1 MTVGIVGSGPAVAV
15 RRHAADAA
23 PYVDHIAEL
32 DTGRDLLPGDFTTDP
47 DVLDA
52 FLETVDAVLLS
63 VPSALHVHIAEAA
76 VRRGVAL
83 FLEWPPAPSLAEAEA
98 IAKLAEEASV
108 EVAVSRPW
116 RFLPVLDRIS
126 AASRT
131 HLVLLNITLGPI
143 GQPTAPKHLADALD
157 LCQFLAGSNSI
168 QRIDAEVA
176 RSQSRIPNAAA
187 FALRFHNGA
196 YAQVSLRATDEP
208 AGGHLFVA
216 GPGFQEH
223 VTLSAG
229 LLGQVEPSS
238 ASDLHA
244 LWTTETT
251 AFLSAVNTRRFA
263 DFSIQDGVHT
273 LRLMERLMAR
283 LR

>member
-1 MTVGIVGSGPAVAV
+1 MVGEGPAVAV
-15 RRHAADAA
+15 RRAAAA
-23 PYVDHIAEL
+23 PHVERIVDL
-32 DTGRDLLPGDFTTDP
+32 DTSSDLLPGDFITDP

-52 FLETVDAVLLS
+52 FLATVDVVFLS

-76 VRRGVAL
+76 LRRGIAL
-83 FLEWPPAPSLAEAEA
+83 FLEWPPAPSLAEAET

-131 HLVLLNITLGPI
+131 HLVLLNVTLGPS

-157 LCQFLAGSNSI
+157 LCQFLAGSDSI
-168 QRIDAEVA
+168 QRVDAEVA
-176 RSQSRIPNAAA
+176 RSQGRLPNAAA

-196 YAQVSLRATDEP
+196 YAQVTLRATDEP

-223 VTLSAG
+223 VALSADLISHTG
-229 LLGQVEPSS
+229 
-238 ASDLHA
+238 ATSDLHE
-244 LWTTETT
+244 LWAAETT
-251 AFLSAVNTRRFA
+251 AFLDAVAQRRFA
-263 DFSIQDGVHT
+263 DFSIQDGVRT
-273 LRLMERLMAR
+273 LHLLERLMAR

>member
-1 MTVGIVGSGPAVAV
+1 MNVGIVGEGLAVAV
-15 RRHAADAA
+15 RKHAAEASA
-23 PYVDHIAEL
+23 QVDRIVEL
-32 DTGRDLLPGDFTTDP
+32 DTQRDLLPGDFTTDP

-52 FLETVDAVLLS
+52 FLENVDAVLLS

-76 VRRGVAL
+76 VRRGVTV

-131 HLVLLNITLGPI
+131 HLVLLNVTLGPD

-168 QRIDAEVA
+168 QRVDAEVA
-176 RSQSRIPNAAA
+176 RSQSRMPNAAA

-196 YAQVSLRATDEP
+196 YAQVTLRATDEP

-223 VTLSAG
+223 VALSASV
-229 LLGQVEPSS
+229 LGSTESS
-238 ASDLHA
+238 HSDLHD
-244 LWTTETT
+244 LWTAETT
-251 AFLSAVNTRRFA
+251 AFLNAVNKRRFA